1 MEHRGE
7 VLPVPISVNGGK
19 GKTMKKDD
27 QYKLM
32 FGELEKFIAVHCR
45 TDKHHKVLD
54 CLLESRNKSAASG
67 PSTATPR
74 AAGVDDKVELDVAI
88 REFDRY
94 SAMSEREKS
103 DFNSD
108 TTQPSLKPSRPYST
122 DLQGPPVKKSKSSG
136 QSLLDIWTKNSRNM
150 MSVPFVGMKSVGDKA
165 RLV

>member
-1 MEHRGE
+1 MEHRGD

-54 CLLESRNKSAASG
+54 CLLESRNKSATSG

-74 AAGVDDKVELDVAI
+74 RDDKVELDVAI
-88 REFDRY
+88 REFDKY

-108 TTQPSLKPSRPYST
+108 TQPLKPSRPYST

-136 QSLLDIWTKNSRNM
+136 QSLLDMWTKNSRNM